1 MLEIED
7 KTVAVIVE
15 VLVVVLDFGVVSD
28 VVDSMPIE
36 LVNELVKVLVNEILV
51 SFSFNLHFNS
61 LNVKSSTAISLQ
73 INKIKLILVL

>member
-7 KTVAVIVE
+7 KTVVVIVE
-15 VLVVVLDFGVVSD
+15 MLLDFDVVSD
-28 VVDSMPIE
+28 VVDSIPIE

-51 SFSFNLHFNS
+51 SFSFNLQFNS

-73 INKIKLILVL
+73 INKIKLILLL

>member
-7 KTVAVIVE
+7 KTVVVIVE

-51 SFSFNLHFNS
+51 SFSFNLQFNS

-73 INKIKLILVL
+73 INKIKLILIL